1 MGRWEVCLIDKILMI
16 PNSRTTSRIAQLIL
30 RDRQHPAMQ
39 QTREVMFVG
48 DTQPLYM
55 QEPERREFHSM
66 CRHVPPM
73 GVAMFR
79 EQKVCCDLM
88 SACQPGAPFQHPT
101 ENPNEPSNTVSGEK
115 SRLMLLSRS
124 KDGTSPLE

>member
-1 MGRWEVCLIDKILMI
+1 MGRWEVCLIDKILI
-16 PNSRTTSRIAQLIL
+16 ILNSRTTSRIAQLVL
-30 RDRQHPAMQ
+30 RDGPHPVMQ
-39 QTREVMFVG
+39 QTREDVFVG
-48 DTQPLYM
+48 DAQPFYM

-66 CRHVPPM
+66 YGCYDLRARSLLRSHVHMP
-73 GVAMFR
+73 A
-79 EQKVCCDLM
+79 L
-88 SACQPGAPFQHPT
+88 ALFQHPT